1 MLEYLKKVLIE
12 KDVDLEVSL
21 FLKGDDICISVASEN
36 GTGVTHKVFKTGD
49 IGAVIASYVE
59 AYCDEEGE
67 ED

>member
-1 MLEYLKKVLIE
+1 MLEDLRKILEE
-12 KDVDLEVSL
+12 KDVELEVSL

-36 GTGVTHKVFKTGD
+36 GTGVTHRVFKTGE

-59 AYCDEEGE
+59 AYCDEGE